1 MPEGAS
7 RTAEIVC
14 FFRAMETHRAP
25 AARILEDPY
34 AEVFLGE
41 PWRTFARSPWSRV
54 VIAPDHPPRGAR
66 PPLPTLWPT
75 MQAAMLQG
83 FVAARHREIDD
94 HLRRFLADG
103 GDQVV
108 VLGAGYDTRALRF
121 ADALGG
127 RVLIEVDFP
136 ATQARKQALM
146 RQRLPEATR
155 HVAAYLGVDF
165 LHEVLGE
172 ALTRPPFRTGARTFF
187 IWEGVAMY
195 LTESAVAHTLSTLAA
210 IAGPGTEVVCDMWAE
225 PRGRGLWDTTRR
237 WGAGL
242 LARIGEPLLF
252 SLAPADAPAFFAR
265 HGWRVKDLADGRAL
279 GARWGRPIFPDNSVI
294 HAIKQ

>member
-14 FFRAMETHRAP
+14 FFRAMETHRPP
-25 AARILEDPY
+25 ANRILEDRY
-34 AEVFLGE
+34 AEVFLDG
-41 PWRTFARSPWSRV
+41 PWRAFARSPWSRV
-54 VIAPDHPPRGAR
+54 VLAPDVRSPM
-66 PPLPTLWPT
+66 PTMWPT

-83 FVAARHREIDD
+83 FVVARHREIDD
-94 HLRRFLADG
+94 HLRRFLHDG

-121 ADALGG
+121 SDTLAG
-127 RVLIEVDFP
+127 RVIIEVDFP
-136 ATQARKQALM
+136 ATQAKKQQLL

-172 ALTRPPFRTGARTFF
+172 ALRRPPFREGARTFF

-210 IAGPGTEVVCDMWAE
+210 ISGPGSEVVCDMWAV
-225 PRGRGLWDTTRR
+225 PRGRGLGDATRR

-252 SLAPADAPAFFAR
+252 SLHPPDAPAFFLR
-265 HGWRVKDLADGRAL
+265 HGWRVQDVADGRAL
-279 GARWGRPIFPDNSVI
+279 SARWGRPIFPDNSVI
-294 HAIKQ
+294 HAIKA

>member
-14 FFRAMETHRAP
+14 FFRAMETHRP
-25 AARILEDPY
+25 PGARILEDRY
-34 AEVFLGE
+34 AEVFLDG
-41 PWRTFARSPWSRV
+41 PWRAFARSPWSRV
-54 VIAPDHPPRGAR
+54 VIAPDARASSARGA
-66 PPLPTLWPT
+66 LPTMWPT
-75 MQAAMLQG
+75 LQAAMLQG
-83 FVAARHREIDD
+83 FVAARHREMDD
-94 HLRRFLADG
+94 HLARFLADG

-121 ADALGG
+121 ADTLAG
-127 RVLIEVDFP
+127 RVIIEVDFP
-136 ATQARKQALM
+136 ATQARKQMLL
-146 RQRLPEATR
+146 RQRMPEATR

-172 ALTRPPFRTGARTFF
+172 ALMRPPFRAGARTFF

-210 IAGPGTEVVCDMWAE
+210 ISGAGSEVVCDMWAE
-225 PRGRGLWDTTRR
+225 PAGRGLGDTARR

-252 SLAPADAPAFFAR
+252 SLPPSDAPAFFLKQ
-265 HGWRVKDLADGRAL
+265 GWRVKDLADGRAL
-279 GARWGRPIFPDNSVI
+279 SARWGRPIFPDNSVI
-294 HAIKQ
+294 HAVRA